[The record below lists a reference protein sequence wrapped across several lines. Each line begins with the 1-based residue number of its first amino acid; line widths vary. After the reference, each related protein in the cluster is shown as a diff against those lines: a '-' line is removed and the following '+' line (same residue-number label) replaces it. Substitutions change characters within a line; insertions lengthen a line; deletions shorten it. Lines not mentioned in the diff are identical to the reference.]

1 MNYQTNYPIN
11 KELITSST
19 KQIFL
24 KIYLKKKW
32 IFISILFLM
41 SICAFIPDDP
51 DGTGK
56 IVGGVLSGVTFLL
69 VVTWIKT
76 YFVMM
81 SNALTQFKITGE
93 GTLNLSITDEVI
105 DVNTETGS
113 RKIMQDKIT
122 SLVETKD
129 YIILMAEKLPL
140 FAMPKRFVDAEIVS
154 WFLNRYTR

>member
-11 KELITSST
+11 EELITSST
-19 KQIFL
+19 KQAFL
-24 KIYLKKKW
+24 KVYLKKKW
-32 IFISILFLM
+32 VVISLFFLM

-69 VVTWIKT
+69 IATWIKT
-76 YFVMM
+76 YFAMM

-105 DVNTETGS
+105 DISTETGS

-129 YIILMAEKLPL
+129 YVILMADKLPL
-140 FAMPKRFVDAEIVS
+140 FCIPKRSVDAEVVS
-154 WFLNRYTR
+154 WFLNRYTS